1 MAAKPLMIG
10 GLAFGVLVGLTAA
23 ALILAFGGGVMA
35 ALLAY
40 PLAGS
45 LGLLGM
51 AATALWST

>member
-23 ALILAFGGGVMA
+23 AVILALGGGVMA

-40 PLAGS
+40 PVAGS
-45 LGLLGM
+45 LGLIGM
-51 AATALWST
+51 AATALWSP